1 MYRMN
6 LGAPS
11 SFPRGKPS
19 VGQLI
24 TKGYFTDGDTE
35 AQRWGGEQ
43 GHPAAGRQSPYSKP
57 GLWGL
62 GFLAQLVWGDPGPLV
77 FTSTLPPICVWT
89 QGQGGIAPV
98 SPGAD
103 AHIGSILVGIC

>member
-35 AQRWGGEQ
+35 AQRWEVSKATQQRGGRAHTASQ
-43 GHPAAGRQSPYSKP
+43 DSGA
-57 GLWGL
+57 WGSWL
-62 GFLAQLVWGDPGPLV
+62 GWSGGTLAHWFLPPLYLPLV
-77 FTSTLPPICVWT
+77 SGPRAKGASLLSVLEQMRTSA
-89 QGQGGIAPV
+89 Q
-98 SPGAD
+98 S
-103 AHIGSILVGIC
+103 